1 MFLYSKENFLKIY
14 FEDERWM
21 DGQEYPIGEDQV
33 MFYKMYLSGLKVLTW
48 YTHGFRHLDG
58 GDNLNPKKRLIAA
71 DFWYKTIFWHRFIF
85 YPRKNSGFGYGTSVV
100 WDTP

>member
-33 MFYKMYLSGLKVLTW
+33 MFYKMYLSGLKVLT
-48 YTHGFRHLDG
+48 H
-58 GDNLNPKKRLIAA
+58 
-71 DFWYKTIFWHRFIF
+71 TIDSSR
-85 YPRKNSGFGYGTSVV
+85 
-100 WDTP
+100 